1 MQQIPILELFLRFR
15 ACCSRALEASLALV
29 SACSGINT
37 KQLEQMYRDLCSEE
51 SGDGFLAFD
60 GEMELDEDLDEG
72 GFENGDNCMGFL
84 QQLQDETNLMKDD
97 PEQKIPA
104 KQEDKMPDL
113 EGVPDSKQLRDIV
126 SASCPTDPF
135 RLENSVSPKKKTDR
149 YALPGTLLE
158 ALGMAQRGGC
168 LFNALFRLLVF
179 LRSSTGGADLGWVRN
194 PRNARK
200 ASKRLNWHQCLG

>member
-51 SGDGFLAFD
+51 SGDGFLALD

-135 RLENSVSPKKKTDR
+135 RLENSVSPKKKRTDMLCLAR
-149 YALPGTLLE
+149 CWRLWAWRSVGDACSTLCSGFWCSFAAPREELIWAGCETHEMHGKLPK
-158 ALGMAQRGGC
+158 
-168 LFNALFRLLVF
+168 
-179 LRSSTGGADLGWVRN
+179 D
-194 PRNARK
+194 
-200 ASKRLNWHQCLG
+200 